1 MSVIVYRYVQFRER
15 SLPLIP
21 VGIRG
26 QSQWGRVWAYADSGS
41 AYSIF
46 DDSVTRLIEVDWRR
60 GRLMTATTGTGAM
73 IRFFLNSVTL
83 QMRMARIRLDVGFSA
98 ELRIG
103 FNILGLDIFEQFNQV
118 TFDSSHRCLMFV
130 RFDHGLRNSGEP

>member
-1 MSVIVYRYVQFRER
+1 MSVIVYRYVQFRGR

-26 QSQWGRVWAYADSGS
+26 TSQWERVWAYADSGS

-46 DDSVTRLIEVDWRR
+46 DDSVARLIDVDWRR
-60 GRLMTATTGTGAM
+60 GHPMTATTGTGALLS
-73 IRFFLNSVTL
+73 FFLNSVTL
-83 QMRMARIRLDVGFSA
+83 QMRRVRTRLDVGFSA

-103 FNILGLDIFEQFNQV
+103 FNILGLDVFTQFN
-118 TFDSSHRCLMFV
+118 
-130 RFDHGLRNSGEP
+130 